1 MAAVGR
7 RMLSVGLCCLICG
20 LILWYASAPLRKACV
35 GESQTA
41 PDVQALEEALYA
53 SPAPQEE
60 ASTGQPLFA
69 ELDSDDI
76 QSVSIQTKR
85 RVFQFQCSTDD
96 SVSVNAYVADEDVFD
111 TLLEQLMAFSFEP
124 CDPFEPEGDP
134 LLTVEISA
142 GAQQYSAWFYEDGG
156 TGKNTNIICTQQGD
170 TQYLTTEA
178 WRVGTLLLT
187 CEGTRIFDESG
198 KETPAGEETSS
209 QAQ

>member
-20 LILWYASAPLRKACV
+20 LILWYASAPLRKAFG
-35 GESQTA
+35 GESQTPA
-41 PDVQALEEALYA
+41 VADAQAQEEVA
-53 SPAPQEE
+53 SPSPQEE
-60 ASTGQPLFA
+60 SPTGQPLFA
-69 ELDSDDI
+69 GLDSDDI

-111 TLLEQLMAFSFEP
+111 TLLEQLMALSFDP

-142 GAQQYSAWFYEDGG
+142 DAQQYSAWFYEDGG
-156 TGKNTNIICTQQGD
+156 TGKNTNIICTQQGS

-198 KETPAGEETSS
+198 RETPADEETSS